1 LFAESEDVEFLAH
14 DPEDIVDQ
22 TLSHPEK
29 LLHMVL
35 ENYLKV
41 FKDMNDSC
49 RAICYTS
56 DSDAMMSEFRVSI
69 NQFSLQ
75 WYIIVSLII

>member
-1 LFAESEDVEFLAH
+1 LFTESEDDAEFLAH

-22 TLSHPEK
+22 TLSHPRK
-29 LLHMVL
+29 LFHMVL

-49 RAICYTS
+49 HAICYAS
-56 DSDAMMSEFRVSI
+56 DSDTMMSVFQVSI
-69 NQFSLQ
+69 KYLSLQ
-75 WYIIVSLII
+75 